1 MTANL
6 KIGAHLSIKKGY
18 FGAAKEAFRY
28 GMGAFQYFPKNPRS
42 LSVKSFDLRDA
53 EQCREFCLTHQI
65 VSVAHT
71 PYPSNLAIDRQVEP
85 EQFQRIVMSL
95 RNDLEIAEAC
105 GSIGIVV
112 HFGTFKARNPLH
124 GYQNIIQCINE
135 VLLGW
140 NGSSKLLIE
149 NQAGNHGDMG
159 MTMEEMISVKK
170 LCASPERMGFCLDT
184 CHAFASG
191 LWPSNKNMDRYFS
204 LKGSQLDY
212 WEGLSVIH
220 LNDSRYPGLSRKD
233 RHARVGQ
240 GYIGEAGFKDLFQR
254 EALRELLTQEIPLIF
269 ETEPGE
275 DGTYSED
282 MKKVQRWI
290 NA

>member
-1 MTANL
+1 MTVNL

-18 FGAAKEAFRY
+18 YGAAKEAFRH

-42 LSVKSFDLRDA
+42 LSVKDFDPRDA
-53 EQCREFCLTHQI
+53 ELCKEFCQTHKI
-65 VSVAHT
+65 LSVAHT
-71 PYPSNLAIDRQVEP
+71 PYPSNLATDRQTEP
-85 EQFQRIVMSL
+85 EQFQRIVLSL
-95 RNDLEIAEAC
+95 RNDMEIAEAC

-112 HFGTFKARNPLH
+112 HFGTFKAGKPLQ

-135 VLLGW
+135 VLAGW
-140 NGSSKLLIE
+140 NGTSKLLIE

-159 MTMEEMISVKK
+159 MTLEEMISIKK
-170 LCASPERMGFCLDT
+170 LCSSPEHIGFCLDT
-184 CHAFASG
+184 CHAFATG
-191 LWPSNKNMDRYFS
+191 LWPNNKDDHYFS
-204 LKGSQLDY
+204 LKGNQLDY
-212 WEGLSVIH
+212 WKGLSVIH
-220 LNDSRYPGLSRKD
+220 LNDSLYPVLSRKD
-233 RHARVGQ
+233 RHSRVGQ

-254 EALRELLTQEIPLIF
+254 EALRELLAQEIPLIF

-282 MKKVQRWI
+282 MKTVHRWI